1 MSRTTALL
9 DQQLSRLA
17 NSTSSGGIALT
28 IEPNARTE
36 WAYSREADKPFL
48 VASVSKTIYAA
59 IAMMLVDEG
68 RLSLDA
74 PAMNYLGTETMEG
87 MCRIRGEDLSP
98 SVLVSDLLA
107 HTSGVPDYY
116 RHKRI
121 LPFGDVSTST
131 AKDPGWTREEALG
144 IARAMPGKFPPH
156 SGRSAY
162 SFTNYQLLGAV
173 LETVSGRSLGQ
184 LLEERICKP
193 LGLQNTDLLTPTNL
207 SLFDKCLPVTFGKK
221 PYKGARRMASLG
233 AEGAVV
239 STSNELVAIFKAL
252 VHGNLISRDS
262 FENMSRMRGQIWPG
276 VSYGLGLMSLS
287 VRNSWNPT
295 ATPSEMLGHLGAT
308 GSFMLWLPRHDVF
321 LAGHSG
327 QLLGQ
332 KATQKMLRAAL
343 SFVVSQ

>member
-1 MSRTTALL
+1 MSGTTALL
-9 DQQLSRLA
+9 GQQLTRLA
-17 NSTSSGGIALT
+17 NSTSVGGIALT

-36 WAYSREADKPFL
+36 WAFSREADKPFL

-59 IAMMLVDEG
+59 IAMMLVEEG

-74 PAMNYLGTETMEG
+74 PAMNYLGPETIEG

-98 SVLVSDLLA
+98 TVLISDLLA

-121 LPFGDVSTST
+121 LPFGDVPTST
-131 AKDPGWTREEALG
+131 AMDPGWTREEALE

-162 SFTNYQLLGAV
+162 SFTNYQLVGAV
-173 LETVSGRSLGQ
+173 LEAVSGRSLGQ

-193 LGLQNTDLLTPTNL
+193 LGLQKTDLLTPTNL
-207 SLFDKCLPVTFGKK
+207 SLFDQCLPVTFGKK

-252 VHGNLISRDS
+252 VHGDLVSRDS
-262 FENMSRMRGQIWPG
+262 FENMSRMRGHIWPG
-276 VSYGLGLMSLS
+276 VSYGLGVMSLS

-308 GSFMLWLPRHDVF
+308 GSFMLWLPRHEVF

-327 QLLGQ
+327 QLLGR

-343 SFVVSQ
+343 NFVVSQ